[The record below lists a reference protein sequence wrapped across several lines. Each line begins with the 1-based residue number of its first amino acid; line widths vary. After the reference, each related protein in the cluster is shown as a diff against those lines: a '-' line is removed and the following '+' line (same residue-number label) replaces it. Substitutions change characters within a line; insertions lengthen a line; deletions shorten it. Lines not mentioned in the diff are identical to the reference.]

1 MSLLDILVG
10 SASDGMIAK
19 ILKNN
24 VVACR
29 ILGYIASWYMIN
41 IDSVNYCVA
50 ENYDRQADA
59 GTTELQA
66 YEELGSVRPNQLETL
81 CSGFPGSGV

>member
-1 MSLLDILVG
+1 MSLLDFLVG

-29 ILGYIASWYMIN
+29 ILGYIASLYMIN
-41 IDSVNYCVA
+41 IDSVNYSLA
-50 ENYDRQADA
+50 ENYDR
-59 GTTELQA
+59 
-66 YEELGSVRPNQLETL
+66 
-81 CSGFPGSGV
+81 